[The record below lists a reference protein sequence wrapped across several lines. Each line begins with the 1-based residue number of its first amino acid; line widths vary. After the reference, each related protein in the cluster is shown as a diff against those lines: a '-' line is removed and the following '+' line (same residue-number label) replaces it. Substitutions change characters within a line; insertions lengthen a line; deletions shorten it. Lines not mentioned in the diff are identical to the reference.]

1 MDGDVIPVKAYNKE
15 TIIAEKYE
23 TIIRR
28 NIGSTRARDYYD
40 LYKFYGLY
48 RDEINIPM
56 LKLAVE
62 KTSKKRESEII
73 MTEWREIIEDMLND
87 IGLKNLW
94 NNYSKANTYAANISY
109 TEIMKTVERVAEII
123 NS

>member
-73 MTEWREIIEDMLND
+73 MT
-87 IGLKNLW
+87 
-94 NNYSKANTYAANISY
+94 
-109 TEIMKTVERVAEII
+109 
-123 NS
+123 